1 MEINVTLDYYKAQ
14 AKENLESD
22 SGKAIYGQ
30 RKIDVETFFGR
41 MKRNFGV
48 RRVHVRGEQG
58 VRNDLGLLFMSIN
71 LSKLHGMMTNMR
83 SEILSIR
90 TIKFKNFENSQ
101 FTTFNRKLAVLL
113 GLLAQPR
120 PKIP

>member
-48 RRVHVRGEQG
+48 RRVHVRAEQG

>member
-113 GLLAQPR
+113 GLLTQPR

>member
-48 RRVHVRGEQG
+48 RRVHVRAEQG

-90 TIKFKNFENSQ
+90 TIMFKNFENSQ

>member
-41 MKRNFGV
+41 MKRIFGV

-90 TIKFKNFENSQ
+90 TIMFKNFENSQ